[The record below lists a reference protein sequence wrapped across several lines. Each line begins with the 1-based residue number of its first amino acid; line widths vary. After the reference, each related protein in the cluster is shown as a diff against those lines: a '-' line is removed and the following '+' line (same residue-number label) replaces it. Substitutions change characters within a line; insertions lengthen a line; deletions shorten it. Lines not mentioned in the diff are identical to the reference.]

1 MDGPLLL
8 AMEMRLLNGDGKKL
22 EEAAIARSV
31 DQKPSPSPAAFSSC
45 LNRAVRL
52 QMRIMKV
59 IKYRWYSEWLLATGI
74 SLWLLTEEVAKHHHP
89 TIPNTT
95 LFSFKKKISVLPSPR
110 YLGWPWCRSV
120 SSLVYAEPLKVIA
133 FCPAQPPRLRDGH
146 GRATSL
152 STAIAF
158 VLHHYRIDLLSSI
171 TRIYFNLP

>member
-1 MDGPLLL
+1 
-8 AMEMRLLNGDGKKL
+8 METRLLIEDGKKF
-22 EEAAIARSV
+22 EEEIIARSV

-95 LFSFKKKISVLPSPR
+95 LFSFKKKISVLPSPW
-110 YLGWPWCRSV
+110 YLGWPWCRVRDISGLCRALKSDCFSPGTT
-120 SSLVYAEPLKVIA
+120 SSTPWRARPGNFIIY
-133 FCPAQPPRLRDGH
+133 GH
-146 GRATSL
+146 CICLTSL
-152 STAIAF
+152 P
-158 VLHHYRIDLLSSI
+158 YRSLIVDHSDLFQSAPI
-171 TRIYFNLP
+171 TWNY